1 MKTIFGIA
9 GAIEV
14 ADVQPDNAMPLDDD
28 FTELCETYRDS
39 VELIDEDPEEA
50 EEYSDQED
58 DPIASFVEQGK
69 TRGSFDTFDFSAATL
84 KKLFPGGTVSGED
97 FIFPKS
103 NTGFETA
110 LRFPTDSGHMIAFP
124 KVKLFA
130 KRNMQ
135 LVKKGVSLINV
146 SFTALSPAQISVID
160 D

>member
-1 MKTIFGIA
+1 MNTIFGIA
-9 GAIEV
+9 GAVEIAPVEV
-14 ADVQPDNAMPLDDD
+14 DNAMPADLS

-39 VELIDEDPEEA
+39 VEILDDDPEEA

-58 DPIASFVEQGK
+58 DPIASFIEQGK
-69 TRGSFDTFDFSAATL
+69 TKGSFNTFDFSTTTL
-84 KKLFPGGTVSGED
+84 KKLFPGGTVSGDD

-110 LRFPTDSGHMIAFP
+110 LRFSTDSGHTIAFP

-135 LVKKGVSLINV
+135 LVKKGVALINV
-146 SFTALSPAQISVID
+146 SFTALSPAQISKNE
-160 D
+160 

>member
-1 MKTIFGIA
+1 MSTIFGIA
-9 GAIEV
+9 GAVEI
-14 ADVQPDNAMPLDDD
+14 APVQADNAMPADEV
-28 FTELCETYRDS
+28 FTGLCETYRDS
-39 VELIDEDPEEA
+39 VEILDEDPEEA

-69 TRGSFDTFDFSAATL
+69 TRGSFDTFDFSATTL
-84 KKLFPGGTVSGED
+84 KKLFPGGIVSDDD

-110 LRFPTDSGHMIAFP
+110 LRFSTDSGHTIAFP

-135 LVKKGVSLINV
+135 LVKKGVALINV
-146 SFTALSPAQISVID
+146 TFTALSPAQISKD
-160 D
+160 E